1 VTVKRAAARSARL
14 IPLLFGA
21 LLFALLGWLFLRNRT
36 ADPRTREQTI
46 SLKDRS
52 SHMVAAAAVAEHR
65 SVGDTRAAPS
75 PHELLMPVA
84 GVDPRTL
91 NDTFSE
97 TRGGGTRRHEA
108 LDILAPRGT
117 PVLAADDGVV
127 RKLFTSVPGGLTVY
141 EFDLEERYC
150 YYYAHLDGYAPGL
163 HEGQLLRKGDLVGY
177 VGTTGNAPKDT
188 PHLHFAVSRLDPDK
202 KWWTGTPINPYP
214 LLVKAP

>member
-1 VTVKRAAARSARL
+1 MTATA
-14 IPLLFGA
+14 PA
-21 LLFALLGWLFLRNRT
+21 LKLRRVDDTDT
-36 ADPRTREQTI
+36 A
-46 SLKDRS
+46 SF
-52 SHMVAAAAVAEHR
+52 
-65 SVGDTRAAPS
+65 
-75 PHELLMPVA
+75 PHELSMPVA

-91 NDTFSE
+91 RGNFSE
-97 TRGGGTRRHEA
+97 RRSGTRPHEA

-150 YYYAHLDGYAPGL
+150 YYYAHLDDYAPGL
-163 HEGQLLRKGDLVGY
+163 HEGKRLRKGDLVGT
-177 VGTTGNAPKDT
+177 VGTTGNAPKGT

-202 KWWTGTPINPYP
+202 RWWTGTPIDPYP